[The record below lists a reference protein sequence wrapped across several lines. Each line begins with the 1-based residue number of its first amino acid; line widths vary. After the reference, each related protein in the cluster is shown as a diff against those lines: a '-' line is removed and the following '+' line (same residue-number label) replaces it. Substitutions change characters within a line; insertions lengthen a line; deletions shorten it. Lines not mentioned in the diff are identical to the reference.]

1 MIKIS
6 YRLAGNNRKRIGNGG
21 EVLLPNLAIGMK
33 LCR

>member
-6 YRLAGNNRKRIGNGG
+6 CRLTGNNRKRICNGG
-21 EVLLPNLAIGMK
+21 EVLLPNPAIGMK